1 MVFDTIIKS
10 VEVFDGT
17 GAKPFMADVAICGTR
32 IEKLERIG
40 QLESAQAKQVI
51 DGQGLAIAPGFIDV
65 HTHDDTNVIR
75 YPECL
80 PKISQGVTTVIV
92 GNCGI
97 SASPVVLAGDPPDP
111 MNLLGKQEDFKYP
124 TFARYAKAV
133 EQAQP
138 AVNVAALVGHTALR
152 NNVMDDLQRTAT
164 EEEITQMRATL
175 DQAMEEGA
183 LGLSSGLAYASAK
196 QATANEVMRLA
207 QVLGEH
213 GGIYTTHM
221 RTEFEEILA
230 AMEEA
235 FETGKFAKVPVVISH
250 LKCAGAGNWGRT
262 VEVLNLMDK
271 VSKHQ
276 DVSCDCYPYS
286 ASSSTLDLK
295 QVTDDFDIFIT
306 WSESHPQHAGK
317 MLKQIADE
325 MDRPL
330 MEAAKALQPA
340 GAVYHCMD
348 ENDVKRVLKYKL
360 TMVGSD
366 GLPNDP
372 HPHPRLWGTFPKVL
386 GHYSRDE
393 KLFPLAEAI
402 HKMTGMSAKRY
413 NLHGRGEIRVG
424 AYADLVLFNP
434 NTIKDTATFEDP
446 VSVARGIECVF
457 VNGEL
462 SYFEGSVTNKRSGV
476 FIYRK

>member
-138 AVNVAALVGHTALR
+138 TVNVAALVGHTALR

-330 MEAAKALQPA
+330 MDAAKALQPA

-434 NTIKDTATFEDP
+434 NTIKDTATFENP